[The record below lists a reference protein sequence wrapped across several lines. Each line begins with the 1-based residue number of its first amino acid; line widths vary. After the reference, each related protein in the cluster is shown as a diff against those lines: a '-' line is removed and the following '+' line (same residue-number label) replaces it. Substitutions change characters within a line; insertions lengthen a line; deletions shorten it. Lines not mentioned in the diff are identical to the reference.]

1 VQSRVRELVFGVVMC
16 EDVIAILMLA
26 VLITVANGGA
36 VSPYAFIIDAGLLS
50 LFIVVLVAV
59 GLITVPY
66 LLRAV
71 ARFKRPETL
80 LITSLGL
87 CFALAMIAER
97 AGYTMILGAF
107 LAGSLVAESGEGAE
121 IEKLIEPVRHIFGA
135 IFFVSVG
142 MLVNPQLLLKYW
154 PALVLLSAVVVTGKI
169 VSVSL
174 ASLLIGERPDIA
186 LKTGFAMAQIGV
198 FAILLAGAATGVGAP
213 RSFLYSLA
221 VGVSTITAFLCPLLI
236 RASNPVGDWIERHI
250 AKPVQS
256 PLSQDDASRSAN
268 RRADQN

>member
-1 VQSRVRELVFGVVMC
+1 
-16 EDVIAILMLA
+16 
-26 VLITVANGGA
+26 
-36 VSPYAFIIDAGLLS
+36 
-50 LFIVVLVAV
+50 
-59 GLITVPY
+59 
-66 LLRAV
+66 
-71 ARFKRPETL
+71 
-80 LITSLGL
+80 
-87 CFALAMIAER
+87 
-97 AGYTMILGAF
+97 
-107 LAGSLVAESGEGAE
+107 
-121 IEKLIEPVRHIFGA
+121 
-135 IFFVSVG
+135 